1 MTRYGPDGVL
11 DMSND
16 LLSSAE
22 KGVSPHVCPRD
33 VTDRMMALA
42 ISALDHPECTGSI
55 LRDRLTRVI
64 INAARLKV
72 TGSYGNPAVPDG
84 TGGERE
90 DLRARLKLAE
100 DLIWAYEPHC
110 DEGEERDLIT
120 TMELDIG
127 DALDAVYLRDDPPM
141 DVREAV
147 RILGGTGESMEV
159 D

>member
-11 DMSND
+11 DVSND

-22 KGVSPHVCPRD
+22 KGVFPHVCPRK
-33 VTDRMMALA
+33 VTGTIMALA
-42 ISALDHPECTGSI
+42 ISAIDHPECTSNI

-64 INAARLKV
+64 VNAARLDSM
-72 TGSYGNPAVPDG
+72 GPGGNFAVPDG

-110 DEGEERDLIT
+110 DQGEERGLIA

-127 DALDAVYLRDDPPM
+127 DALDAVYRREDPPM
-141 DVREAV
+141 DVRQAV
-147 RILGGTGESMEV
+147 RILGGTGESKEV